1 MSMVSNALLVTFMLQ
16 AIEAQARPETSPPIQ
31 KARVVILSTMLSDD
45 FIGEGGFAG
54 RVESNGRR
62 ILFDTGAK
70 PDTVLE
76 NAKKLALDL
85 AGITDVILSHWHDD
99 PTGGLVSLRR
109 MLMKQNPAA
118 LSRTHVGRGFFW
130 PRRVNGKPSSAQLT
144 LKVNYEG
151 LVDASSST
159 EPRRSC

>member
-45 FIGEGGFAG
+45 FIGEWGFAAL
-54 RVESNGRR
+54 VESNGRR

-70 PDTVLE
+70 TDTVFE

-85 AGITDVILSHWHDD
+85 SGITDVILSHLKDD
-99 PTGGLVSLRR
+99 HTGGLVSLNTIQ
-109 MLMKQNPAA
+109 MKQNPAA
-118 LSRTHVGRGFFW
+118 LSRTTDGRDLFLPG
-130 PRRVNGKPSSAQLT
+130 R
-144 LKVNYEG
+144 
-151 LVDASSST
+151 
-159 EPRRSC
+159 